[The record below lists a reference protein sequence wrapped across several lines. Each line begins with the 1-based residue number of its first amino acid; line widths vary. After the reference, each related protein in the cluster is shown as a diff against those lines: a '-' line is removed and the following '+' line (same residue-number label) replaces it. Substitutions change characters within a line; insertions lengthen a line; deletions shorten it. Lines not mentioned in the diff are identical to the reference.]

1 MATVALT
8 KDNIESTINE
18 HNIVLIDFWAP
29 WCGPCKAFGPVFD
42 AASEKYPDM
51 VFGKVNTDEEQEL
64 ASNFGISGIP
74 TLVIFRENIGI
85 FKQAGM
91 LPATELENLIAQI
104 TEIDMDQV
112 RKQMGEHGSCESC
125 DHEAEG

>member
-8 KDNIESTINE
+8 KDNIESTISGND
-18 HNIVLIDFWAP
+18 IVLIDFWAP

-91 LPATELENLIAQI
+91 LPAKEFDGLIAQI
-104 TEIDMDQV
+104 KEIDMDQV
-112 RKQMGEHGSCESC
+112 RKQMSEHESCESC
-125 DHEAEG
+125 GGEAEG